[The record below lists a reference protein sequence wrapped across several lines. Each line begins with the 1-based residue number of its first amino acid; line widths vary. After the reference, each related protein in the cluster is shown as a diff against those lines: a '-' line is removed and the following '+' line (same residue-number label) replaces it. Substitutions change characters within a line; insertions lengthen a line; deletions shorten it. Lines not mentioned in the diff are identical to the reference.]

1 MSRRRGIM
9 KLVCMILDLVQ
20 RDGSESVKPLYPNA
34 FLIII
39 LMIRIDYIQE
49 QVWYR
54 HVKVDAST
62 KGRVRVRGI
71 STP

>member
-1 MSRRRGIM
+1 M

-34 FLIII
+34 FLIYYYSII
-39 LMIRIDYIQE
+39 IEYIQE

-54 HVKVDAST
+54 HVQGTLDASI
-62 KGRVRVRGI
+62 RDRVRGI